1 MLFFSFNASHPFTD
15 CPCKNKNFKSHPSPQ
30 KKKSTTFR
38 QNQSVLSGFEWF
50 NRTCFAMNLLCVFM
64 YIYVLSIYLSIH
76 PSMHPSIIYLS
87 IFICAHIALIHI
99 QHISPN
105 EPRDDAQVGSTS
117 ASDSWRCIPRPPSL
131 PTRLPR
137 VPAATCRMNAMWG
150 VKQPIQ
156 DTYLYCIHVHLI
168 YNIIYTYVFVYIYL
182 SIYILYICVCA
193 YL

>member
-1 MLFFSFNASHPFTD
+1 
-15 CPCKNKNFKSHPSPQ
+15 
-30 KKKSTTFR
+30 
-38 QNQSVLSGFEWF
+38 
-50 NRTCFAMNLLCVFM
+50 MNLLCVFM

-182 SIYILYICVCA
+182 SIYILYIYMCVCISVKIA
-193 YL
+193 R

>member
-15 CPCKNKNFKSHPSPQ
+15 CPCKNKNFKSHPSPP
-30 KKKSTTFR
+30 KKNPPHSARTRVFFPVSNGLTEHVLQWTCCVYLCIYTF
-38 QNQSVLSGFEWF
+38 
-50 NRTCFAMNLLCVFM
+50 
-64 YIYVLSIYLSIH
+64 YLSIYLSIH

-87 IFICAHIALIHI
+87 KFTCAHIVLIHI

-156 DTYLYCIHVHLI
+156 DTYLYCIVYMYI
-168 YNIIYTYVFVYIYL
+168 WYII
-182 SIYILYICVCA
+182 
-193 YL
+193 